1 MKIILSPTKTMKLKE
16 IDLNITTPIYQDKS
30 EELRNILK
38 SKNKDELKEL
48 YKSSDKII
56 DQCYEFYQNAKDGSS
71 ALSLYDGLVFKQ
83 LDLSTYDDSDLDY
96 MNDHLR
102 ILSALYGVLKVSDN
116 IQSYRL
122 DYLMKFDLDL
132 YKYWDKILSK
142 YFEDEDL
149 IINLASNEFSKSF
162 KHDNMININ
171 FVDKDLKSK
180 STAAKM
186 ARGNI
191 LDYLVKNKIKDKE
204 SIKKYSNLNYRFSS
218 EHSDDYNYY
227 FIMED

>member
-71 ALSLYDGLVFKQ
+71 ALSL